1 MPHYVS
7 VQLAATLR
15 LRTTLAEF
23 PHSALPF
30 EQWATRWPTSEA
42 RPLRLHPR
50 ILRPCRSRPP
60 SAAFSCR
67 SRSPSRATRWAA
79 LCSRSCPAKKRT
91 RERRAGSIPFKWYAA
106 FDHWARAFPQD
117 PFGSGS
123 GRCLFGAYRMAL
135 LPPSTRR
142 CAPDAFMYVNRPL
155 RCNEYNG

>member
-42 RPLRLHPR
+42 RPLRVHPR

-79 LCSRSCPAKKRT
+79 LCSRSRPAKKRT
-91 RERRAGSIPFKWYAA
+91 RERRAGSIPIKWYAA
-106 FDHWARAFPQD
+106 FDHWARA
-117 PFGSGS
+117 
-123 GRCLFGAYRMAL
+123 
-135 LPPSTRR
+135 LPPG
-142 CAPDAFMYVNRPL
+142 PL
-155 RCNEYNG
+155 RIWVRSVLIAWLSYRLRLVDVLRTRGRLYVCE

>member
-42 RPLRLHPR
+42 RPLRVHPR

-91 RERRAGSIPFKWYAA
+91 RERRARSIPIKVRSIRPLGPRPSPRTPS
-106 FDHWARAFPQD
+106 DLGQV
-117 PFGSGS
+117 
-123 GRCLFGAYRMAL
+123 GADRMAL

>member
-79 LCSRSCPAKKRT
+79 HCAADLAPPRSGRG
-91 RERRAGSIPFKWYAA
+91 RG
-106 FDHWARAFPQD
+106 ARDPSLLSGTQHSTTGPVPFPQD
-117 PFGSGS
+117 TFGSGS
-123 GRCLFGAYRMAL
+123 GRCLSHGF
-135 LPPSTRR
+135 PPASDSSMCSGLTSATAATHRT
-142 CAPDAFMYVNRPL
+142 AH
-155 RCNEYNG
+155 

>member
-42 RPLRLHPR
+42 RPLRVHPR
-50 ILRPCRSRPP
+50 ILRPCKSRPP

-91 RERRAGSIPFKWYAA
+91 RERRAGSIPIKWYAA
-106 FDHWARAFPQD
+106 FDHWARA
-117 PFGSGS
+117 
-123 GRCLFGAYRMAL
+123 
-135 LPPSTRR
+135 LPPG
-142 CAPDAFMYVNRPL
+142 PL
-155 RCNEYNG
+155 RIWVRSVLIAWLSYRLRLVDVLRTAGRLYVCE